1 MEIITFASG
10 FSGYGGADLG
20 LRAAG
25 LEHTWGLEME
35 PELAEVYQANIG
47 RCHVQ
52 SILESD
58 PMKMDRPD
66 WLHMSPVCKNF
77 SAAKTNAAESQLD
90 IDCARKVAEF
100 IRVLQPKIFTLENV
114 QAYGKSVAFNLIV
127 NELNLCGY
135 WSNWQ
140 VLNSADFGVPQSRK
154 RLILQAIKG
163 GFLPSLPPKTKHM
176 GWYEAIADLVHNLP
190 DSKLAD
196 WQVERLP
203 KNIEINSLVHPT
215 DQRTMPV
222 IEGRQPSFT
231 LTSSMG
237 TTSNYP
243 RAILIENTGA
253 RSDRPLQTREPHEPS
268 WTIRAMGKDGHW
280 HRATALLDARVVQL
294 DIPCLAR
301 LQGFPDD
308 YQFSG
313 VKSRDGK
320 GIGNSVTPP
329 LMEAIAHNIL
339 EN

>member
-1 MEIITFASG
+1 MMKIETFASG

-58 PMKMDRPD
+58 PMKLEAVD

-77 SAAKTNAAESQLD
+77 SAAKTNAAEAAFD
-90 IDCARKVAEF
+90 IDCAKKVAEF

-114 QAYGKSVAFNLIV
+114 QAYGKSIAFNLIV

-154 RLILQAIKG
+154 RLILRAIKG

-176 GWYEAIADLVHNLP
+176 GWYEAIADKVYH
-190 DSKLAD
+190 
-196 WQVERLP
+196 LP
-203 KNIEINSLVHPT
+203 KSEFSEWQARSILS
-215 DQRTMPV
+215 DRW
-222 IEGRQPSFT
+222 
-231 LTSSMG
+231 LTARVKNH
-237 TTSNYP
+237 TP
-243 RAILIENTGA
+243 LLIENTGA
-253 RSDRPLQTREPHEPS
+253 RSDRPLQTREPHKPC
-268 WTIRAMGKDGHW
+268 WTIRAMGHCGNW

-320 GIGNSVTPP
+320 GLGNSVTPP
-329 LMEAIAHNIL
+329 LMKAIARNIL
-339 EN
+339 GN